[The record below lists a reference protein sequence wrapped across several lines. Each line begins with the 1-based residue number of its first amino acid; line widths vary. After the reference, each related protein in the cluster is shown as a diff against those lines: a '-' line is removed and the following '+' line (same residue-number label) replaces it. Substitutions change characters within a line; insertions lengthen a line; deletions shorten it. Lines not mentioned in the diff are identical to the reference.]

1 MANIWYEGNLNTVA
15 NKRICEA
22 LTYYIRGLVEVENK
36 RYERYA
42 VQTHFIEEG
51 EDYIALL
58 RRYVLPLYKEGDLLS
73 ISEKVIA
80 MCQGQTVHKKD
91 IHLGFMAKCLSRFA
105 TQTKSG
111 IGMDEPYKLQL
122 VINLK
127 GPIRVL
133 IASIVGAIGKCI
145 GKRGWFYTLL
155 GKDIAGIDGLYA
167 HSAFEK
173 YHDLAILQP
182 KNPNLV
188 CEDIYNTLK
197 MSVMI
202 VDANDISVDILGTS
216 LDLRNQEAYL
226 EALIKDNPAGQD
238 DECTPF
244 ILVRNIYNQQA
255 ERYVSIEE
263 QLEDLDKIDAE
274 RVLES

>member
-1 MANIWYEGNLNTVA
+1 MANIWYEGNLNTLV
-15 NKRICEA
+15 NKRVWEE
-22 LTYYIRGLVEVENK
+22 LTYYIRGVIEVENK

-42 VQTHFIEEG
+42 LQTHFIDEG
-51 EDYIALL
+51 EDYMTLL
-58 RRYVLPLYKEGDLLS
+58 RRYVYPLYKEGDILS

-80 MCQGQTVHKKD
+80 MCQRQTVHKSN
-91 IHLGFMAKCLSRFA
+91 IHLGVMAKCLSRFA

-127 GPIRVL
+127 GPVRVL
-133 IASIVGAIGKCI
+133 IASIVGGLGKCI
-145 GKRGWFYTLL
+145 GKRGWFYKLL

-182 KNPNLV
+182 KNPDLV
-188 CEDIYNTLK
+188 CEEIYKTLH

-202 VDANDISVDILGTS
+202 VDANDISVDILGVS
-216 LDLRNQEAYL
+216 SDLKGNEADL
-226 EALIKDNPAGQD
+226 EAMIKDNPAGQD

-244 ILVRNIYNQQA
+244 ILIRNIYDQEA
-255 ERYVSIEE
+255 ERYVSLEE
-263 QLEDLDKIDAE
+263 RVINSINTYDEE
-274 RVLES
+274 VLES